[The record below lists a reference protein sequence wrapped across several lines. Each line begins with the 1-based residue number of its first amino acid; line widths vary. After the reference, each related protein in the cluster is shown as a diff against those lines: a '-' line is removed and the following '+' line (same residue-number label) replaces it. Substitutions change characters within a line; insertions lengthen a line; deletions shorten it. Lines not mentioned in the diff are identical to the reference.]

1 MAPVL
6 IELKRHKGFF
16 KTRICVTAQHREMLD
31 QVLGIFG
38 IVPDIDLHLMEPDQD
53 LHALTSR
60 VMIKVSR
67 VLEQEKPDLLLV
79 QGDTTTVMT
88 VSLAAFY
95 QKVPVG
101 TYRGRSQN

>member
-1 MAPVL
+1 
-6 IELKRHKGFF
+6 
-16 KTRICVTAQHREMLD
+16 
-31 QVLGIFG
+31 
-38 IVPDIDLHLMEPDQD
+38 VPDIDLHLLEPDQD
-53 LHALTSR
+53 LHTLTSR